1 MRNLTARI
9 LVTLLTWLFPTKGK
23 HRAPAPEL
31 VAGTQ
36 PAVPPMPEEAPEVLP
51 QHVQER
57 YRTLRGEDIDLVRPY
72 VIDSVGRWI
81 DPARMEQAVR
91 RWVLDMALRGIDVGP
106 TVIHGVHVRPDAR
119 AIRVAVA

>member
-9 LVTLLTWLFPTKGK
+9 LVTLLAWLFPTKGK
-23 HRAPAPEL
+23 HRAPEL
-31 VAGTQ
+31 ETDTQ
-36 PAVPPMPEEAPEVLP
+36 PAAPPMPEEAPEVLP
-51 QHVQER
+51 PHVQEH

-72 VIDSVGRWI
+72 VTDSAARWI
-81 DPARMEQAVR
+81 DPARVEQAVR